1 MTVNT
6 THDGREGREL
16 TFEELQNTIGGSGK
30 DFGSMNMDEL
40 LKSIWTAKET
50 QIMAPSGGGSNMLQ
64 RQQTLGEMTL
74 EEFLVKAGVVREEA
88 QLAPKPAN
96 NGAGFFFF
104 FFFFQIQL
112 DIDLG
117 PKVFDV
123 FSVIAV
129 AHGASSSGLQVTAA
143 VHTWLPPKTRTKAVL
158 SIAPRLELGLVVR

>member
-1 MTVNT
+1 VLFNIWSSGHALSMTVNT

-96 NGAGFFFF
+96 NGAG
-104 FFFFQIQL
+104 
-112 DIDLG
+112 
-117 PKVFDV
+117 
-123 FSVIAV
+123 VIAV